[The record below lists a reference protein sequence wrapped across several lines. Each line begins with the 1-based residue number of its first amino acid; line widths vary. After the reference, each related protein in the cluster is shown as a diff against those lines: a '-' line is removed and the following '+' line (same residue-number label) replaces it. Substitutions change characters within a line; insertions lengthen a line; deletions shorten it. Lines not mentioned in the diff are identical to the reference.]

1 MIKKKPAQFA
11 FIYSIL
17 VIAFKL
23 FVFYS
28 GLQMTKLGM
37 YSHILSL
44 LIMLPFVFVLIFLLR
59 KEIGGEISGKLALKE
74 ALVFVSLAAIILS
87 VFNFVFFENELND
100 YIVNYIQ
107 TEGPKSIQEQAKKI
121 GKPVTTAEID
131 KMING
136 EITNLS
142 AFKDTTS
149 KLFSII
155 AFGIFSSFVTSI
167 FLKKS
172 TNNG

>member
-1 MIKKKPAQFA
+1 MLKRKPILFA
-11 FIYSIL
+11 LIYSLL

-23 FVFYS
+23 FVFYN

-44 LIMLPFVFVLIFLLR
+44 ILMTPFVFLLVFLLR

-74 ALVFVSLAAIILS
+74 CLIFVSVAAVLLS
-87 VFNFVFFENELND
+87 VFNYVFFEKELND
-100 YIVNYIQ
+100 YIISYIQ
-107 TEGPKSIQEQAKKI
+107 TEGPKSIQEQAIKV
-121 GKPVTTAEID
+121 GKPVTTIEID
-131 KMING
+131 KMINE
-136 EITNLS
+136 EIANLS

-155 AFGIFSSFVTSI
+155 MFGIFSSFVTSI
-167 FLKKS
+167 FLKR
-172 TNNG
+172 NPNG